1 MFNKKLLASITLD
14 KRRLAKSI
22 KNSCTI
28 ECIPSINT
36 LDNEEKEALYRY
48 LNSACDLL
56 RISYIRYMSSKNIEA
71 LSRKCKSY
79 EQKK

>member
-1 MFNKKLLASITLD
+1 MFDKRLLASIILD
-14 KRRLAKSI
+14 RRRLARSI
-22 KNSCTI
+22 ENSCTI

-56 RISYIRYMSSKNIEA
+56 RISYIRYMGSKNVEA
-71 LSRKCKSY
+71 LSRKHKRLY
-79 EQKK
+79 KAL